1 MSLYQKYRPSTLESV
16 KGNEHI
22 IATLD
27 KMLSNLSTCPH
38 TFLLHGGSG
47 CGKTTLGRIIANRVG
62 CAGADFREINASD
75 DTGIDGVREI
85 IKNSQYMP
93 FESDCRVWLIDEAHR
108 WTGNAQDSVL
118 KILEDTPKHVYFI
131 LCTTEPTKLKS
142 TIRSR
147 CSEFQVKPLDDEQMK
162 GLLKRIVK
170 REKATLSNE
179 IYDQIIQDSMGH
191 PRRAIVTL
199 EQVLAVDEDKQLEVA
214 KKSAE
219 LQSQSIELCRVL
231 LKKSNWNE
239 VNAIL
244 TNLKGQEP
252 EDIRRVVMGYCQAIL
267 LKSDNQR
274 AGMVLENFIEPFY
287 NSGFPGLVLACY
299 LVVKN

>member
-1 MSLYQKYRPSTLESV
+1 MNLYQKYRPATLEAV

-22 IATLD
+22 ISILD
-27 KMLSNLSTCPH
+27 GMLSNLETCPH

-93 FESDCRVWLIDEAHR
+93 FESDCRVWLIDEVHR
-108 WTGNAQDSVL
+108 WTGNAQDSIL

-147 CSEFQVKPLDDEQMK
+147 CSEFQVKPLNDEQMK
-162 GLLKRIVK
+162 SLLKRILKKEGV
-170 REKATLSNE
+170 LVNDE

-191 PRRAIVTL
+191 PRRAIVTI
-199 EQVLAVDEDKQLEVA
+199 EQVLNVSKDKQLEVA

-231 LKKSNWNE
+231 IKKSNWSE
-239 VNAIL
+239 VNKVL
-244 TNLKGQEP
+244 VNLKGQEP
-252 EDIRRVVMGYCQAIL
+252 EDIRRVVMGYCQAVL
-267 LKSDNQR
+267 LKADNQR